1 MTYLFTHLADVA
13 ALAGQHLALVVTAL
27 AIALAIALPLGIV
40 SARNER
46 IGTATLGILGAIYA
60 IPSLALLVLFV
71 PILGLGF
78 WTAVVALVAYAQMLL
93 VRNVAVGLRSV
104 PAAQI
109 EAAKGMG
116 MTSLQRL
123 VRVELPYAL
132 PIVVGGLRIATIS
145 LIAIATVA
153 AFINA
158 GGLGTL
164 IFAGIHQ
171 DDPQRTI
178 AGSIGAATLAI
189 LADLA
194 FRSFERRLIR

>member
-1 MTYLFTHLADVA
+1 MTYLFAHLGIVA
-13 ALAGQHLALVVTAL
+13 RLAGEHLALVATAL
-27 AIALAIALPLGIV
+27 VIALAIALPLGILAARDERV
-40 SARNER
+40 S
-46 IGTATLGILGAIYA
+46 TFTLGVLGAVYA
-60 IPSLALLVLFV
+60 IPSLALLVLLV

-93 VRNVAVGLRSV
+93 VRNVAIGLRSV

-116 MTSLQRL
+116 MTPAQCLL
-123 VRVELPYAL
+123 RVELPYAL

-178 AGSIGAATLAI
+178 AGSIGAAALAI
-189 LADLA
+189 VANGF
-194 FRSFERRLIR
+194 FRVLERRLSA

>member
-1 MTYLFTHLADVA
+1 MTYFFTHFATIAGLAA
-13 ALAGQHLALVVTAL
+13 QHLALVVTAL
-27 AIALAIALPLGIV
+27 AIALAIALPLGV
-40 SARNER
+40 LAARSER
-46 IGTATLGILGAIYA
+46 IGTATLGVLGAIYA

-93 VRNVAVGLRSV
+93 VRNIAVGLRSV

-109 EAAKGMG
+109 EAANGMG

-123 VRVELPYAL
+123 ARVELPYAL

-178 AGSIGAATLAI
+178 AGSLGAAAI
-189 LADLA
+189 AIAADAL
-194 FRSFERRLIR
+194 FRFFERRLQR

>member
-13 ALAGQHLALVVTAL
+13 TLAGQHLALVVTAL
-27 AIALAIALPLGIV
+27 AIALAIALPLGIF
-40 SARNER
+40 SAQNER
-46 IGTATLGILGAIYA
+46 LGTATLGILGAIYA

-93 VRNVAVGLRSV
+93 VRNIAVGLRSV

-116 MTSLQRL
+116 MTRLQRL

-132 PIVVGGLRIATIS
+132 PIIVGGLRIATIS

-153 AFINA
+153 AFVNA

-171 DDPQRTI
+171 DDPQRII
-178 AGSIGAATLAI
+178 AGSIGSGALAI
-189 LADLA
+189 VADLA
-194 FRSFERRLIR
+194 FRGFERRLAG

>member
-1 MTYLFTHLADVA
+1 MIYLFAHLGTVIQ
-13 ALAGQHLALVVTAL
+13 LAGQHLALVATSL
-27 AIALAIALPLGIV
+27 TIALAIALPLGILASRSEHV
-40 SARNER
+40 
-46 IGTATLGILGAIYA
+46 GTFTLGLLGAIYA
-60 IPSLALLVLFV
+60 IPSLALLVLLV

-93 VRNVAVGLRSV
+93 VRNVAIGLRSV

-116 MTSLQRL
+116 MTAIQRL

-178 AGSIGAATLAI
+178 AGSLGAAALAI
-189 LADLA
+189 VADAL
-194 FRSFERRLIR
+194 FRALERRLSV

>member
-1 MTYLFTHLADVA
+1 MTYLFGHFGIVA
-13 ALAGQHLALVVTAL
+13 QLAGEHLALVATAL
-27 AIALAIALPLGIV
+27 VIALAIAFPLGILAARSERV
-40 SARNER
+40 S
-46 IGTATLGILGAIYA
+46 TLTLGALGALYA
-60 IPSLALLVLFV
+60 IPSLALLVLLV

-78 WTAVVALVAYAQMLL
+78 WTAVVALVTYAQMLL
-93 VRNVAVGLRSV
+93 VRNIAIGLRSV

-116 MTSLQRL
+116 MTSAQRL
-123 VRVELPYAL
+123 IRVEIPYAL
-132 PIVVGGLRIATIS
+132 PIVVGGLRIATVS

-178 AGSIGAATLAI
+178 AGSMGAAALAI
-189 LADLA
+189 VADA
-194 FRSFERRLIR
+194 FFRTLERRLRA

>member
-1 MTYLFTHLADVA
+1 MIYLFAHLGTVIQ
-13 ALAGQHLALVVTAL
+13 LAGQHLALVATSL
-27 AIALAIALPLGIV
+27 TIALAIALPLGILA
-40 SARNER
+40 ARSEHV
-46 IGTATLGILGAIYA
+46 GTFTLGLLGAIYA
-60 IPSLALLVLFV
+60 IPSLALLVLLV

-93 VRNVAVGLRSV
+93 VRNVAIGLRSV

-116 MTSLQRL
+116 MTAIQRL

-178 AGSIGAATLAI
+178 AGSVGAAALAI
-189 LADLA
+189 AADAL
-194 FRSFERRLIR
+194 FRALERRLSV